1 MRTTTRTE
9 EEKKQFHK
17 LALQR
22 YYQKNKDK
30 FREKSLDF
38 YYKHKEPYL
47 ERSKQTYIKYKK
59 AFALFEEQIGD
70 KIEEKIENVKN

>member
-1 MRTTTRTE
+1 MRTSKRTE
-9 EEKKQFHK
+9 EEKIYFHK

-22 YYQKNKDK
+22 YYQKNKEK

-47 ERSKQTYIKYKK
+47 ERSKQTYLKYKK
-59 AFALFEEQIGD
+59 ALAIVEEMEENSQ
-70 KIEEKIENVKN
+70 KIEEKIEKA